1 MLPKPEAQQL
11 HHGFC
16 ANGNRCLN
24 MGVTEIGGD
33 DDQDILLR
41 QRIDDNL
48 RRLWDLAAHG
58 NTTK

>member
-1 MLPKPEAQQL
+1 M

-16 ANGNRCLN
+16 VNGNRCLN

-48 RRLWDLAAHG
+48 RRLWDLAAYG